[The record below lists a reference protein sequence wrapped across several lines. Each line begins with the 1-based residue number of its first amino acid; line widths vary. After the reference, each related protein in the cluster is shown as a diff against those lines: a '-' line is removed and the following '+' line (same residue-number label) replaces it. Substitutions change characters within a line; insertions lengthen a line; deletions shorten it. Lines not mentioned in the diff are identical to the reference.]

1 MRINDFRS
9 QLGAGG
15 ARPNQFQ
22 VKLNLPGNVG
32 LGDHNLLV
40 TGAAAPASTVNPA
53 IIQYRGREVKF
64 AGERIFDPWTVTIVN
79 GTDFKI
85 RDEIEAWMD
94 AMNDRELNNGDIRL
108 ADYTSDIVV
117 EHLDRNDGILGTWEL
132 MGAFPIN
139 MSEIALQY
147 AQNDILEEFT
157 VTFQYQYYT
166 WQKGNGG
173 KQKK

>member
-1 MRINDFRS
+1 MQINDFRS

-15 ARPNQFQ
+15 ARPNQFR
-22 VKLNLPGNVG
+22 VKLNLPNGEG

-85 RDEIEAWMD
+85 RDAIESWMD
-94 AMNDRELNNGDIRL
+94 GMNDRELNSRDLRL
-108 ADYTSDIVV
+108 DQYTSDIVV

-132 MGAFPIN
+132 MGSFPIN

-173 KQKK
+173 NQQK